1 MTANASLFPSGT
13 NGYTILKLSRCIPI
27 HHHISTTEFT
37 YIHHLKPS
45 HTYLINIG
53 THMSSRKN
61 IIITGAGGLVGPLL
75 ASRLLNSPEG
85 KDKNKSKYH
94 LVLTDLADPILP
106 PGGVVDVDANH
117 HPDDE
122 NSNVTLLKGD
132 ITSPDFIKQ
141 LIAASQ
147 PLHAVFI
154 FHGIMSAGSEADFE
168 LSLRVNLD
176 SVRLLADHLR
186 VSNPGVRVVY
196 ASSQAVFGR
205 PLPDQVTDA
214 TTPTPEGTYGAHKL
228 MSEIYLNELNR
239 RGFLE
244 TFVVRFPTISVRP
257 GKPTAAASSFLSGI
271 IREPMKGE
279 ECVVPIRDRGFRSY
293 LASPRSI
300 AENLVRVLDMSS
312 DKLPPHIR
320 HINFPGVSVSVQE
333 LMDALVKYGGEDKL
347 KYIKEVPDAGQERI
361 LRSWPQDFD
370 TSRALALGLVADKA
384 GEDLVREYIEG
395 LNK

>member
-1 MTANASLFPSGT
+1 MSPSPT
-13 NGYTILKLSRCIPI
+13 P
-27 HHHISTTEFT
+27 TT
-37 YIHHLKPS
+37 KQ
-45 HTYLINIG
+45 
-53 THMSSRKN
+53 N

-75 ASRLLNSPEG
+75 ASRLLLNSTEG
-85 KDKNKSKYH
+85 KNKYH
-94 LVLTDLADPILP
+94 LILTDLTDPIVP
-106 PGGVVDVDANH
+106 RGVDA
-117 HPDDE
+117 HPDE
-122 NSNVTLLKGD
+122 NNVTLLKGD

-186 VSNPGVRVVY
+186 SSNPGVRVVY

-205 PLPDQVTDA
+205 PLPDKVTDA

-239 RGFLE
+239 RGLLE
-244 TFVVRFPTISVRP
+244 TFAVRFPTISVRP

-300 AENLVRVLDMSS
+300 AENLVRVLDMPANR
-312 DKLPPHIR
+312 LPPHIR

-333 LMDALVKYGGEDKL
+333 LMDAL
-347 KYIKEVPDAGQERI
+347 ASTAAR
-361 LRSWPQDFD
+361 
-370 TSRALALGLVADKA
+370 TS
-384 GEDLVREYIEG
+384 
-395 LNK
+395 